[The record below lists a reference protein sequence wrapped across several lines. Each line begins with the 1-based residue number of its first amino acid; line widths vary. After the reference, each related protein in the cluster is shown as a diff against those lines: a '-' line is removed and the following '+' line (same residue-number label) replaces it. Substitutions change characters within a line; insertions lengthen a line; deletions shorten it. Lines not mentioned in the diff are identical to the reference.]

1 MDLETKKILMNDCS
15 AMDLDSVGSV
25 LTSENIVSPMNEDGT
40 FDTDSGT
47 HLYDCTDEWFNSL
60 SSEDLTNLFDFVEL
74 KNNMVEIIFNDWK
87 TSIWGDWE
95 EANNCYMNLETI

>member
-25 LTSENIVSPMNEDGT
+25 LTSENMVSPMNEDGT

-60 SSEDLTNLFDFVEL
+60 SSEDLTDLFDFVEL

>member
-60 SSEDLTNLFDFVEL
+60 SSEDLTDLFDFVEL

-95 EANNCYMNLETI
+95 EANNCYMNLEVV

>member
-1 MDLETKKILMNDCS
+1 MNLETKKILMNDCS